1 MHLYKVINN
10 LKQNTFIIM
19 IMVAGI
25 GWILDFTTYIIFIKL
40 NNDIFLSNIIGNLI
54 GVIFTFTIGMKFGF
68 KTHRKFSFFQLLIF
82 IIYTFTIMSILSLL
96 LEFIVNKSIV
106 NYLLGKVIITVPSF
120 FLNYF
125 FLKFQSGFIR
135 QR

>member
-10 LKQNTFIIM
+10 LKQKTFIIM

-68 KTHRKFSFFQLLIF
+68 KTRRKFSFFQLLIF

-106 NYLLGKVIITVPSF
+106 NYLLGKVIITFPSF